1 MFREQVFRHF
11 SKHLFL
17 VTKSYIERKKAKE
30 EVDLQLEKMRKSII
44 RMRLSYTDISR
55 LKERIEKLANAE
67 YNYSKFFKPEDKAA
81 LELKKQVAALEQ
93 QLKNEMEEK
102 LCLISEKDEKIK
114 EMEDSLESM
123 KKEMRNLLIEKAKRH
138 QRLRALEQKISNN
151 VDVHKYYY
159 S

>member
-67 YNYSKFFKPEDKAA
+67 YNYS
-81 LELKKQVAALEQ
+81 
-93 QLKNEMEEK
+93 
-102 LCLISEKDEKIK
+102 
-114 EMEDSLESM
+114 
-123 KKEMRNLLIEKAKRH
+123 
-138 QRLRALEQKISNN
+138 
-151 VDVHKYYY
+151 
-159 S
+159 